1 MKSPGRPACRK
12 DYNVTPLAG
21 VGIEMKPSWEELMKD
36 PVTPLAG
43 VGIEIL

>member
-1 MKSPGRPACRK
+1 MFFHSLPGK
-12 DYNVTPLAG
+12 TTVTPLAG